1 MNKRQLFVLFCTSN
15 MMSTYTPNK
24 IINAPITCS
33 KKRFKESNT
42 FQRRNKIMG
51 VRRGGDEVQK
61 KSFKGKL
68 IKEIR
73 EMLTKIYLCSPKIP
87 HHTITFLM
95 VRALSSRH
103 YSLLDSLLV
112 ILPSAAWLMLGSAK
126 CKLQRRFEE
135 NFREIQ
141 FALRRSF
148 SKTSNFAYG
157 AKFISSSFV
166 TLNASEIIKQELI
179 RIQSWVVLNTTCI

>member
-1 MNKRQLFVLFCTSN
+1 
-15 MMSTYTPNK
+15 
-24 IINAPITCS
+24 
-33 KKRFKESNT
+33 
-42 FQRRNKIMG
+42 MG
-51 VRRGGDEVQK
+51 VGRGGDEVQK

-126 CKLQRRFEE
+126 CKL
-135 NFREIQ
+135 
-141 FALRRSF
+141 
-148 SKTSNFAYG
+148 
-157 AKFISSSFV
+157 
-166 TLNASEIIKQELI
+166 
-179 RIQSWVVLNTTCI
+179 